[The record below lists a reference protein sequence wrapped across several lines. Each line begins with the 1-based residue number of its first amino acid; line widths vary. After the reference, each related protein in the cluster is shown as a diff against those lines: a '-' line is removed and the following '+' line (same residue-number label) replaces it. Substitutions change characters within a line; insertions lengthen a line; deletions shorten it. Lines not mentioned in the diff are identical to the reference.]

1 MIDIKITEIID
12 RFQIDGKISSIK
24 PFGGGHIN
32 DTYHIVYNNFAHSSY
47 ILQRVNNYVFK
58 DIEGLMNNISL
69 VTTHLRNKLIEDNIK
84 DVENRSLELIKT
96 KNNKVYIEDAEGKP
110 WRLFNFINDHKVF
123 DGAPNTDIAFE
134 GARMFGKFINDLS
147 DLNTNNIVET
157 IPNFHNIAIRLD
169 NLELSIEQDV
179 AERVSHVKDE
189 INYARSRRE
198 IMSRI
203 LNLGEKGLITQ
214 RIVHNDTKIN
224 NVLFDH
230 SNKGICVVDLDTIMP
245 GFVHYDFGDG
255 VRTCA
260 NTGLEDDVDLKNV
273 SYDLEMYKAFS
284 LGFIESVSSVL
295 NDVERATLAQ
305 AALLFPFIMGVRFL
319 TDYISGD
326 IYYKTKYENHNMI
339 RAKAQLKLTSDG
351 ESKLKELEKIVKNA

>member
-1 MIDIKITEIID
+1 MVDIKISEIID
-12 RFQIDGKISSIK
+12 KFQIDGEISSIK

-32 DTYHIVYNNFAHSSY
+32 DTYHIVCNNLAKSNY

-58 DIEGLMNNISL
+58 NIDGLMNNISL
-69 VTTHLRNKLIEDNIK
+69 VTTHLRNKL
-84 DVENRSLELIKT
+84 VENNIGDIDRKSLELIKT
-96 KNNKVYIEDAEGKP
+96 INDKVYVEDAEGKP
-110 WRLFNFINDHKVF
+110 WRLFNFIEDHKVF

-147 DLNTNNIVET
+147 DLNINNIVET

-169 NLELSIEQDV
+169 NLELSIKQDV
-179 AERVSHVKDE
+179 AARVSHVKDE

-224 NVLFDH
+224 NVLFDQ

-260 NTGLEDDVDLKNV
+260 NTGLEDDADLRNV
-273 SYDLEMYKAFS
+273 TYDLEMYKAFS

-295 NDVERATLAQ
+295 NDIERATLAQ

>member
-1 MIDIKITEIID
+1 MIDLKIAEIVD
-12 RFQIDGKISSIK
+12 QFQIEGEISSIES
-24 PFGGGHIN
+24 FGDGHIN
-32 DTYHIVYNNFAHSSY
+32 DTYQIVCNNSKKSNY

-58 DIEGLMNNISL
+58 NIKGLMNNISL
-69 VTTHLRNKLIEDNIK
+69 VTTHLRNKLVENNIK
-84 DVENRSLELIKT
+84 NVEEVSLELIKT
-96 KNNKVYIEDAEGKP
+96 KYEKVYFEDSKGKP
-110 WRLFNFINDHKVF
+110 WRLFNFIKDHKVF
-123 DGAPNTDIAFE
+123 DGVPDTDIAFE

-147 DLNTNNIVET
+147 DLDTNNIVET

-169 NLELSIEQDV
+169 QLELSIEQNV
-179 AERVSHVKDE
+179 AGRVSHVKDE

-224 NVLFDH
+224 NVLFDQK
-230 SNKGICVVDLDTIMP
+230 NKGICVVDLDTIMP

-260 NTGLEDDVDLKNV
+260 NTGLEDDRDLKNV

-284 LGFIESVSSVL
+284 CGFIESVNSVL
-295 NDVERATLAQ
+295 NDVERNTLAQ

-319 TDYISGD
+319 IDYISGD

-351 ESKLKELEKIVKNA
+351 ESKLKELEKIVQNA